1 MSTTIA
7 AAPLRVA
14 VYCVASPL
22 HYLAAA
28 RVAADHEGGARQ
40 VLVCYRPSL
49 AAMIREADW
58 DAVVITPWPRFDP
71 LPGPFGR
78 LRRTLAN
85 LRAVGR
91 AVGPCDEIHLHS
103 PVFDTEAINY
113 YLRALPRLTGAS
125 DLRARLLPDGL
136 LNLQRRPLNTIKR
149 LAQRLRRLRR
159 LIHPL
164 LDYTVFSGDRTGS
177 DAPFVDRIYGLA
189 GFPSPY
195 VADRVVTLAALV
207 RPDCGAASPGAPRAL
222 VLGQPLVSS
231 GLLAEADRAAIASA
245 MGRWLQTQ
253 GAVQI
258 HYKPH
263 PRERERLEFA
273 QPGYDTLH
281 LSEPLEAY
289 LAREPY
295 ELIVGCYS
303 TALFTARQVVG
314 PQRRIAAFGLDRVR
328 FKDAETRENIQQ
340 LMAALAIEMH
350 GTTVA

>member
-1 MSTTIA
+1 MSTA
-7 AAPLRVA
+7 NSPAPSRVA

-40 VLVCYRPSL
+40 VLVCYRPAL
-49 AAMIREADW
+49 ASMIRVADW

-85 LRAVGR
+85 LRAVGQ
-91 AVGPCDEIHLHS
+91 AVGPCEVIHLHS

-113 YLRALPRLTGAS
+113 YLRALPRLTGARQ
-125 DLRARLLPDGL
+125 LRARLLPDGL
-136 LNLQRRPLNTIKR
+136 LNLKRHPLNGIKR

-189 GFPSPY
+189 GFPSSY
-195 VADRVVTLAALV
+195 AANRVVTLAPLV
-207 RPDCGAASPGAPRAL
+207 QSEHRNAGPGALRAL

-231 GLLAEADRAAIASA
+231 GLLSDSDRVSIAAA
-245 MGRWLQTQ
+245 MGRWLQAK
-253 GAVQI
+253 GALQI

-263 PRERERLEFA
+263 PREGERLEFA

-281 LSEPLEAY
+281 ISEPLEAY

-295 ELIVGCYS
+295 DLIVGCYS

-314 PQRRIAAFGLDRVR
+314 PQPCIAAFGLERVR

-340 LMAALAIEMH
+340 LMAALAIEVH
-350 GTTVA
+350 GSAAA